1 MNVII
6 WNCTG
11 ALKPTFQGHVRE
23 LIRNHNLAI
32 LILMETKVGGEGARE
47 ISDHL
52 PFDGGIHTD
61 TIEYVGGLWM
71 LWNLDRVEVNP
82 LSNTE

>member
-1 MNVII
+1 
-6 WNCTG
+6 
-11 ALKPTFQGHVRE
+11 
-23 LIRNHNLAI
+23 
-32 LILMETKVGGEGARE
+32 METKVGGERARE